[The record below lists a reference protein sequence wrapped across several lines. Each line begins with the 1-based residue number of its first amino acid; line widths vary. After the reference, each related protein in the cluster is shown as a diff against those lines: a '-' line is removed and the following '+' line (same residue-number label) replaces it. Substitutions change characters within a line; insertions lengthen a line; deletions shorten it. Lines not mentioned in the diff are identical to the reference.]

1 MHSLEGQRLQR
12 SPGVRKRS
20 GFWKAA
26 MKAGV
31 AGVIPSV
38 RVEVRSRIALPTS
51 KHSQSAPGQMGEA
64 EARAFS
70 NEPCFLQRVGCSE
83 VRGAAKRR
91 NEQDRN
97 KGRYVGPGG
106 LGQQG
111 R

>member
-1 MHSLEGQRLQR
+1 MHSLEGRRLQR
-12 SPGVRKRS
+12 SPDGRKRS

-38 RVEVRSRIALPTS
+38 SVEVRNGITLPTS
-51 KHSQSAPGQMGEA
+51 KHSQSAPGQTGEA

-91 NEQDRN
+91 NEQGRN
-97 KGRYVGPGG
+97 EGRYLGPGG
-106 LGQQG
+106 LGQRG